1 MESKFKS
8 KFVAISSIY
17 GYVVLLLDQG
27 TWEQQGGW
35 VVVAVVSLFVSPN
48 SILKL
53 KVKAEKRKG
62 I

>member
-1 MESKFKS
+1 MES

-35 VVVAVVSLFVSPN
+35 VVVAVVSLFVSHN